1 MEKFNNADPAKCFQ
15 TERMASL
22 QERAAPTW
30 VSELVSHD
38 AEGSNLLLLR
48 GMNHHHCGPQDAQQ
62 TTHFSMYV
70 QPLIKEIRGEHGTG
84 KTQMVQTVCKPP
96 IDINDVYDIV
106 ICNY

>member
-1 MEKFNNADPAKCFQ
+1 MS
-15 TERMASL
+15 SL

-38 AEGSNLLLLR
+38 TEGSNLLLLR

-70 QPLIKEIRGEHGTG
+70 QPLIKEIRGEHGTER
-84 KTQMVQTVCKPP
+84 TQMVQTVCKRP
-96 IDINDVYDIV
+96 IDINDVYDIT
-106 ICNY
+106 ICNC